1 MNELTHGTSDR
12 TQVHAYFK
20 DICFGV
26 TITSVL
32 RNGSPED
39 VAPYLNA
46 QDVVAGVC
54 SGCPRRQSIQTV
66 LSFVEYHA
74 IILLN
79 SPAGFNVVLSLG
91 ICLEL

>member
-1 MNELTHGTSDR
+1 MNELAHDTNDR
-12 TQVHAYFK
+12 TRVHAYFK

-26 TITSVL
+26 TITSVV
-32 RNGSPED
+32 RRGSPEN

-66 LSFVEYHA
+66 LSFGEYRA

-79 SPAGFNVVLSLG
+79 SPDGFNVELS
-91 ICLEL
+91 IYII